1 MPGCPVIKTTRSTSS
16 LSFASSSSSSRPLPS
31 GSIRSSS
38 RTSEGWDSRILLAF
52 ARVSAVRTS
61 WPCSRNIS
69 DALATKSGSSSTN
82 NTLAISSPF
91 RFLRSSRLYESTRI
105 SPRILWASGFPNVTV
120 GQQPRRA
127 GIVRHEECIGYHG
140 GNRRTSGALRRKSPT
155 KVQHVAKID
164 KEGFAAAVVHDMRA
178 PLNACLMS
186 LSLIELKASQP
197 AEVLKSVEVLR
208 RNLERQ
214 AVLIDDLNDALQI
227 VGGGLELEPEAVDLV
242 DVADTAARKTA
253 AAAAVQVDWAEGRPG
268 PCPVTADPERL
279 ARAIG

>member
-1 MPGCPVIKTTRSTSS
+1 M
-16 LSFASSSSSSRPLPS
+16 
-31 GSIRSSS
+31 
-38 RTSEGWDSRILLAF
+38 
-52 ARVSAVRTS
+52 
-61 WPCSRNIS
+61 
-69 DALATKSGSSSTN
+69 
-82 NTLAISSPF
+82 
-91 RFLRSSRLYESTRI
+91 
-105 SPRILWASGFPNVTV
+105 
-120 GQQPRRA
+120 
-127 GIVRHEECIGYHG
+127 
-140 GNRRTSGALRRKSPT
+140 
-155 KVQHVAKID
+155 AKID

-279 ARAIG
+279 ARAIGTVLEIVAAGVPAGGRVELAASEANGRVRLDVRGAGSNERPDAEASPRRKRPAMRLTVATEILTRHGGRLDVVDDTHASVELPGR